1 MRAYKMLVAVAS
13 IVALAGCLLA
23 ASASAARPLTSSAAG
38 EKGRVVVHVTAPG
51 LYGVRVTIT
60 SPSARHMPIRVRVG
74 GRTETIL
81 AGGQRSGLHLRLAI
95 RSHALA
101 VQASGGVSP
110 LRLSVQM
117 RRLRALRKGRTKG
130 ATSGSS
136 GKAGKTP
143 SPSSGA
149 GTDTLLALPLAP
161 TDPTPSPPS
170 APPGP
175 PGPPGD
181 PSSWHSI
188 FDDEFDGSS
197 LDTSLWSTGWYGS
210 GITGPVNSEE
220 LECYDPSQ
228 VVEASGELDL
238 NLIAQSESCSGQ
250 TRPYTS
256 GLVSTAGTFSFT
268 YGFVE
273 VRAWLPGGSTVSDW
287 PALWTDG
294 QSWPADGELDLAEG
308 LGGQACWH
316 FHDSQGAPGGCEP
329 GSASTGGWH
338 TFGADWEPGSVTYYY
353 DGNVV
358 GSVTSGVTGS
368 PMYLILDLAVDS
380 EYGGPIQA
388 PATLRV
394 DYVRV
399 WQQ

>member
-1 MRAYKMLVAVAS
+1 MRAHKLLVAVVS
-13 IVALAGCLLA
+13 SLALAGCLLA
-23 ASASAARPLTSSAAG
+23 ASASAERLFTSTAAG
-38 EKGRVVVHVTAPG
+38 ERGRVVVHVPAPG

-60 SPSARHMPIRVRVG
+60 SPAARRAPIRVRVG
-74 GRTETIL
+74 GRTETL
-81 AGGQRSGLHLRLAI
+81 PAGGQRAGLHLRLAI
-95 RSHALA
+95 RSHALS

-117 RRLRALRKGRTKG
+117 RRLRALRPSRPKGT
-130 ATSGSS
+130 TSGSS
-136 GKAGKTP
+136 GSSAHTP
-143 SPSSGA
+143 SPSGGS

-161 TDPTPSPPS
+161 SNLTPP
-170 APPGP
+170 PPGP

-181 PSSWHSI
+181 PSSWHSV
-188 FDDEFDGSS
+188 FDDEFNDSN
-197 LDTSLWSTGWYGS
+197 LDTQNWSTGWYGS
-210 GITGPVNSEE
+210 GVTAPVNSEE

-228 VVEASGELDL
+228 VVEANGELDL
-238 NLIAQSESCSGQ
+238 NLIAQSESCGGQ

-256 GLVSTAGTFSFT
+256 GLISTAGTFNFT

-308 LGGQACWH
+308 LGGLACWH